1 MFEYHWKSNRSQS
14 LYTASLILAAF
25 ALYGVLHWH
34 FLPMLF
40 ASMLTLSQ
48 SRELILA
55 MTVAA
60 SVLGIGGVV
69 LAPIAYAYIKEELR
83 CANII

>member
-40 ASMLTLSQ
+40 AAMLTFLSIRGL
-48 SRELILA
+48 SRSLEA
-55 MTVAA
+55 
-60 SVLGIGGVV
+60 
-69 LAPIAYAYIKEELR
+69 AYAKINKNGGNLGWGH
-83 CANII
+83 